1 MEDLIITGKIIGAHG
16 VRGEVKVFP
25 LTDNARRFLSMKKCY
40 LTGAKL
46 ENPVE
51 TSVISA
57 RIDRGNVLV
66 TLEGV
71 ADRDKAQTL
80 HGRYIAVS
88 RADAVKLPKGK
99 YYTADLIGMTVTDD
113 DHGELGVVSDCFE
126 GGSGHILEIKRQ
138 GKKKN
143 LMLPFVKEYCYE
155 VSVEDSSIKCRLP
168 AGLYELYE

>member
-1 MEDLIITGKIIGAHG
+1 MEDLIITGKIIGVHG

-51 TSVISA
+51 TTVVSA
-57 RIDRGNVLV
+57 RIDRGNVLLF
-66 TLEGV
+66 LEGV

-88 RADAVKLPKGK
+88 RADAVKLPKGR

-113 DHGELGVVSDCFE
+113 DHGELGKVTDCFE

-138 GKKKN
+138 GKKN
-143 LMLPFVKEYCYE
+143 LLIPFVKEYCYE
-155 VSVEDSSIKCRLP
+155 VSVENSSIRCKLP

>member
-16 VRGEVKVFP
+16 VRGEIKVFP

-40 LTGAKL
+40 LTGANL
-46 ENPVE
+46 ENPAE
-51 TSVISA
+51 TSVVSA
-57 RIDRGNVLV
+57 RLDRGIVLV

-71 ADRDKAQTL
+71 ADRDKAQAL

-88 RADAVKLPKGK
+88 RADAVPLPKGR

-113 DHGELGVVSDCFE
+113 EKGELGTVCDCFE
-126 GGSGHILEIKRQ
+126 GGSGHILEIKRK
-138 GKKKN
+138 GKKN
-143 LMLPFVKEYCYE
+143 LLLPFVKEYCYE

-168 AGLYELYE
+168 AGLYELYD

>member
-88 RADAVKLPKGK
+88 RADAVRLPKGK
-99 YYTADLIGMTVTDD
+99 YFTADLIGMTVTDD
-113 DHGELGVVSDCFE
+113 DHGELGKVCDCFE

-138 GKKKN
+138 GKKN
-143 LMLPFVKEYCYE
+143 LLIPFVKEYCYE
-155 VSVEDSSIKCRLP
+155 VSVENSSIRCKLP